1 MNTLANLI
9 VYNHVL
15 KNVAVVQ
22 IFATHVLE
30 CASEYVVSNVKMD
43 VLHVIQCVVGGAI
56 MLVHNVASLTAMICA

>member
-1 MNTLANLI
+1 MNLI

-15 KNVAVVQ
+15 KNVLDVQ
-22 IFATHVLE
+22 ISATHVPE
-30 CASEYVVSNVKMD
+30 CALEYVVLNVRMD